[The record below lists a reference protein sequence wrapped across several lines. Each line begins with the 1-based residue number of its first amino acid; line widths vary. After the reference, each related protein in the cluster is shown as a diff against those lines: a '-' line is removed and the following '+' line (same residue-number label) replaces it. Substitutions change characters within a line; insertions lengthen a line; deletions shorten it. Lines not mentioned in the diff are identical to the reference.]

1 MVSYVLVVIIVS
13 VKHEDLLFVL
23 TVHCMDMEID
33 NYPKTNINLVK
44 ITLK

>member
-1 MVSYVLVVIIVS
+1 MVSYVLVVII